1 MTTASFTTAS
11 AITGSTTD
19 LNCINDNLELIND
32 RLYKQIIP
40 NGIAKTVSVATVL
53 IPTSISGNGSQITVT
68 ISGLNQIP
76 FPVTSQV
83 TITGV
88 GTTTGYNGTYT
99 VSTSSFTSS
108 IATVVFTASITG
120 TATTASSSI
129 YFSTQNRVILS
140 NTTGLVVGRAVEGS
154 GITASATIS
163 AINTTSRLITISSP
177 FIDTINAGQ
186 YLYFEPN
193 QTASTNTV
201 YECFN
206 LFKRKVIASGLTG
219 NPATDSIN
227 QMAQAFETALS
238 ASPNSEEVKVVEDPT
253 QAIKL
258 ALITENGEVSWNK
271 DDKNI
276 ALSLSNAPQIG
287 QTIDWIRTGEKY
299 LIMAQNYTQKAYFSG
314 MMRSCTW
321 LLKWRYNGIIYS
333 QWVVIDGPGENGN
346 GYRKFDGKMIDPG
359 QDSIQLYLGKLPG
372 TEYLSRYDR
381 IILNNRPWKIFV
393 LGNMENTKI
402 LKLALQE
409 DQLDSAVDD
418 TTNQIT
424 DNTDYAILEFR
435 DLVLGNL

>member
-1 MTTASFTTAS
+1 MSTASTITAS
-11 AITGSTTD
+11 AITTSTTD
-19 LNCINDNLELIND
+19 LNCINDNLGLIND
-32 RLYKQIIP
+32 RLYKQTIP
-40 NGIAKTVSVATVL
+40 NGIAKTVSVSTVL
-53 IPTSISGNGSQITVT
+53 IPASISGNGNQVTVT
-68 ISGLNQIP
+68 INGVNQIP
-76 FPVTSQV
+76 FPVSSQV
-83 TITGV
+83 TLTGV
-88 GTTTGYNGTYT
+88 GLATGYNGTFTISTASYT
-99 VSTSSFTSS
+99 NS
-108 IATVVFTASITG
+108 IATVVWTASVIG

-129 YFSTQNRVILS
+129 YFSTQNKVIVS
-140 NTTGLVVGRAVEGS
+140 NTTGLVVGRAVDGS
-154 GITASATIS
+154 GITASAIVS

-177 FIDTINAGQ
+177 FIDTLDAGQ
-186 YLYFEPN
+186 YIYFEPN

-238 ASPNSEEVKVVEDPT
+238 ASPNSEEVKIVEDPT

-258 ALITENGEVSWNK
+258 ALITENGEVNWNR
-271 DDKNI
+271 DDKNV
-276 ALSLSNAPQIG
+276 ALSLSDAPQVG

-299 LIMAQNYTQKAYFSG
+299 LVMAQNYTQKAYFSG
-314 MMRSCTW
+314 IMRACTW
-321 LLKWRYNGIIYS
+321 LLKWRYNGVIYS
-333 QWVVIDGPGENGN
+333 QWVVIEGPNENGN
-346 GYRKFDGKMIDPG
+346 GYKKFDGKMIDPG
-359 QDSIQLYLGKLPG
+359 QDSVQLYLGKLPG

-409 DQLDSAVDD
+409 DQLDSTVDD

-435 DLVLGNL
+435 DLVLSNL